1 MLDTTQFP
9 TFGDVIAGHA
19 RERPGSVAVRFGDRV
34 WTYAG
39 LQHHA
44 ERVAATLLERGMA
57 VGDRFGLLSCN
68 SDLHPI
74 SAIAAARAGLIFVP
88 INWRL
93 STAEIIH
100 IVHDAGITR
109 LFVEK
114 DAAAW
119 RAALPGLSIEPA
131 EVLLDPHWLVA
142 TRACPVAADSPRTT
156 VLLVYTSGTTG
167 VPKGVML
174 SHQSLFATSIA
185 RMAAKLSW
193 DHWDA
198 DDVTL
203 VPLPLAHIGGFSML
217 ARSLL
222 TGGEAIIQPVF
233 DAGQVLDAIEHQ
245 GVSKIG
251 LVPTAM
257 KMVIDHPR
265 SQQVDYSRIKTML
278 YGAAPITLDVL
289 RAGIAVFGCAF
300 AQSYGMSETG
310 ATCVVLPPED
320 HDPAGNARMRAAG
333 KALPGTQ
340 LRILGDDGRALPSGQ
355 VGEIAIHT
363 VGIMNGYWNRPDMTA
378 AVLSD
383 DGWYRTGD
391 AGYLDDDGY
400 LFIMDRIKDM
410 IISGAENVYP
420 AEVENVMSLHDAV
433 DEVAVIGVPDPR
445 WGETVKAIVVPTADH
460 AIAADALPDALIA
473 WTRER
478 LAHYKAPRSIDI
490 VAALPRNA
498 SGKIDKPALRRPYWA
513 GRERAVN

>member
-1 MLDTTQFP
+1 MHHATEFPTLGDLIASHARVRPDRVALRCGERAWSYAMLDQ
-9 TFGDVIAGHA
+9 HA
-19 RERPGSVAVRFGDRV
+19 DA
-34 WTYAG
+34 
-39 LQHHA
+39 
-44 ERVAATLLERGMA
+44 VAATLLERGMA
-57 VGDRFGLLSCN
+57 PADRVGLLSHN

-74 SAIAAARAGLIFVP
+74 LAIAAARAGLIFVP

-93 STAEIIH
+93 SHAEITH
-100 IVHDAGITR
+100 IVHDAGIAM
-109 LFVEK
+109 LFVED
-114 DAAAW
+114 DAASW
-119 RAALPGLSIEPA
+119 RTALPGLSVEPG
-131 EVLLDPHWLVA
+131 EMLIDPHWLVSA
-142 TRACPVAADSPRTT
+142 RAGPIAAVAPSTT

-174 SHQSLFATSIA
+174 SHRSLFGTSVARIA
-185 RMAAKLSW
+185 APQAW
-193 DHWDA
+193 DQWGA

-203 VPLPLAHIGGFSML
+203 LPLPLAHIGGFSML

-222 TGGEAIIQPVF
+222 SGGEAIIQPAF
-233 DAGQVLDAIEHQ
+233 DPEWVLDAIEHQ

-265 SQQVDYSRIKTML
+265 ARRVDYSRIRTML
-278 YGAAPITLDVL
+278 YGAAPITLDLL
-289 RAGIAVFGCAF
+289 RAGIAVFGCDF

-310 ATCVVLPPED
+310 ATCVVLPPQD

-340 LRILGDDGRALPSGQ
+340 LRILDDDGRILPTGQ

-391 AGYLDDDGY
+391 AGYLDGDGY

-445 WGETVKAIVVPTADH
+445 WGEAVKAIVVTKAGH
-460 AIAADALPDALIA
+460 AIAPDALIA

-478 LAHYKAPRSIDI
+478 LARYKAPRSIDI

-513 GRERAVN
+513 GQERAVN